1 MSETKSK
8 GFTSLFDANM
18 EEFGRFE
25 PLVRKWANKHNMGY
39 VMEEFIDLF
48 QWIEAQAKLD
58 EREEIQRQL
67 LLKGIDVNIVFQST
81 VTKPLEQRGKNDKN
95 S

>member
-1 MSETKSK
+1 MSELKVYSLRELNDWYEEVKDVGNTDEQEIWVSYLDYKK
-8 GFTSLFDANM
+8 G
-18 EEFGRFE
+18 
-25 PLVRKWANKHNMGY
+25 
-39 VMEEFIDLF
+39 I
-48 QWIEAQAKLD
+48 AQAKLD